1 MNLPSSLVLLIAK
14 SSLRNYKIVDK
25 NNPKTIREV
34 IPADKAP
41 AVYLVAICATD
52 EFWTAQDC

>member
-1 MNLPSSLVLLIAK
+1 MNLPSSLVFLIAK

-41 AVYLVAICATD
+41 TVYLVAICATE
-52 EFWTAQDC
+52 EF